1 MIRHVDI
8 SDSEL
13 HKEIR
18 KGKIVL
24 AGNRSLKIYGRLHCK
39 SGKRMKEEN
48 RVFFMS
54 EEEALEQGF
63 RPCGH
68 CLKEKYKTWNESV

>member
-1 MIRHVDI
+1 MIKHLEI
-8 SDSEL
+8 SNKDL
-13 HKEIR
+13 HKKIR
-18 KGKIVL
+18 DKKILL
-24 AGNRSLKIYGRLHCK
+24 AGNGRLKIYGRLHCK
-39 SGKRMKEEN
+39 SGKRMKKEN

-68 CLKEKYKTWNESV
+68 CLSKKYKTWK